1 VWARFQYPVL
11 GPVGGE
17 RPMRATILKHKKR
30 KRRRGAQKKSKLSF
44 ANGLIRQVF
53 VLVKVLYRTTE
64 HLNSNFP
71 SGICT
76 LMSSVRCLF
85 V

>member
-1 VWARFQYPVL
+1 MGACEDLVS
-11 GPVGGE
+11 GE
-17 RPMRATILKHKKR
+17 RPMRATILKYSTSKKE
-30 KRRRGAQKKSKLSF
+30 KGAGAQKKSKLSF

-53 VLVKVLYRTTE
+53 VWVKVLYRTTE